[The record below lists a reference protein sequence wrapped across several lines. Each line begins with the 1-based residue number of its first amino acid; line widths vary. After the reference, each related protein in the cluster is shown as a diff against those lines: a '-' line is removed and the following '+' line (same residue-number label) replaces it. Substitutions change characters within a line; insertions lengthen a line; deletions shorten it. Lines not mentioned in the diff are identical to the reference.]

1 MKKKYRTITV
11 ENIKYGWT
19 ITECEYSNILKIWL
33 NKKPIYEKEIES
45 KEQITPNLVYYII
58 KNIDRIKFNENIYNI
73 VYKYQTK
80 YKQGFIR
87 SEIQEIL
94 DMFPNI
100 NKSKFDDALFGITA
114 MIIDNNMIIYH
125 CDIEKA
131 LHCGLENR
139 ELRSYEWD

>member
-19 ITECEYSNILKIWL
+19 VTINEDTTVLKIWL

-73 VYKYQTK
+73 VYNYQTK
-80 YKQGFIR
+80 YKHGFIR